1 MNEQLVK
8 KIIELTAQDVSYR
21 LGDLIRNYPPTALPI
36 VVGVIRAVTDALIDQ
51 MTDEEKQVVK
61 CLKEDSEIV
70 VLPSAFDPRKQE
82 KQK

>member
-1 MNEQLVK
+1 MNEQLMK

-21 LGDLIRNYPPTALPI
+21 LGDLIKNYPPTALPI

-51 MTDEEKQVVK
+51 MTDEEKQVAK
-61 CLKEDSEIV
+61 RLKEDSEIV

>member
-1 MNEQLVK
+1 MNELIK
-8 KIIELTAQDVSYR
+8 KVIERTAQDVSYR
-21 LGDLIRNYPPTALPI
+21 LGDLIWSYPPTALPI

-51 MTDEEKQVVK
+51 MTDQEKQVVK
-61 CLKEDSEIV
+61 CLKEDSEII

>member
-21 LGDLIRNYPPTALPI
+21 LGDLIKNYPPTALPI

-61 CLKEDSEIV
+61 RLNEDSEIV

-82 KQK
+82 EQK

>member
-1 MNEQLVK
+1 MNELIK
-8 KIIELTAQDVSYR
+8 KVIERTAQDVSYR
-21 LGDLIRNYPPTALPI
+21 LGDLIKNYPPTALPL

-51 MTDEEKQVVK
+51 MTDQEKQVVK
-61 CLKEDSEIV
+61 CLKEDSEII